1 MSETLSNFRDE
12 ADFKHHEFSAIP
24 GSNKGSYSSTYEHVK
39 LFFCLY
45 NCIFLKEFT
54 LVLLSLRPHLGRNHK
69 LYSYSQGEPSDSE
82 LQILSLNYLSKHRLN
97 NE

>member
-12 ADFKHHEFSAIP
+12 ADFKHHEFSAIH
-24 GSNKGSYSSTYEHVK
+24 GSNKGSYSPNYEHIK

-45 NCIFLKEFT
+45 LWIFLNEFT
-54 LVLLSLRPHLGRNHK
+54 LGRLSLRSHLGRNHK

-82 LQILSLNYLSKHRLN
+82 LQILSLNYL
-97 NE
+97 